1 MVSSVERAMP
11 NGCKQHA
18 GFAPINLTSCEA
30 GNQSKLPV
38 LFEPVSIFV
47 NFSLVIIHA
56 LNVE

>member
-11 NGCKQHA
+11 NGCKPHA
-18 GFAPINLTSCEA
+18 DFAPINLTSCEV

-47 NFSLVIIHA
+47 NFSLVLIHV
-56 LNVE
+56 LKLE